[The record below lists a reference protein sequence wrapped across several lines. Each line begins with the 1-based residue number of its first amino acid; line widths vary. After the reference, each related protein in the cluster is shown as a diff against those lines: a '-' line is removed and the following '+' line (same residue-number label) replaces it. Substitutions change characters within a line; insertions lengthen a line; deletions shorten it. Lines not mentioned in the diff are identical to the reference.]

1 MREFKYY
8 LNVIDIAFGVISF
21 SYNILTTI
29 SIFSLSLSFGIFVYN
44 TNKTFPFSR
53 FRKIAEVFVNIFA
66 FSFFVYLFSWMLFL
80 SWDTVTNR
88 GKKRNLNNHST
99 IYNWNRNS
107 LSAHNFAKVQLSK
120 AYLVVQR
127 FDIECF
133 SGTYLNSSFPFY
145 DEIFYIPGY
154 VIARGNCPVKS
165 KREGLCI
172 YCKNCLPW
180 KVLNIKFLH
189 EHIAFDLQSGD

>member
-8 LNVIDIAFGVISF
+8 LNDIDIGFVVISF
-21 SYNILTTI
+21 SYSILTTI

-44 TNKTFPFSR
+44 TSKTFPFSR

-80 SWDTVTNR
+80 SGDAVTNR

-120 AYLVVQR
+120 AYLAVQR

-145 DEIFYIPGY
+145 DESFIYPATLLPVVVVQLKVNVEVYVYI
-154 VIARGNCPVKS
+154 VKTVYH
-165 KREGLCI
+165 KRSLI
-172 YCKNCLPW
+172 SNFFM
-180 KVLNIKFLH
+180 NT
-189 EHIAFDLQSGD
+189 